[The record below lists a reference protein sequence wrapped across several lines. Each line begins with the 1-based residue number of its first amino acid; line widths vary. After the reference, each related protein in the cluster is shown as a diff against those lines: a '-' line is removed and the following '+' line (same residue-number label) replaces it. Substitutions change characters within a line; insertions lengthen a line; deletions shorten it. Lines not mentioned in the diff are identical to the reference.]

1 MGQMIWT
8 DARVE
13 RLKELWALGQTAQA
27 IGIELKLPYEDGGR
41 CAVRCKAQRLGLKPR
56 KTQAPHAENV
66 TEKLGRFSV
75 DGLVFVPI
83 FRLGDRLDA
92 LERETDALLRQAA
105 SAPVPRRQAVRRKQ
119 GGGRYETTR
128 RAA

>member
-1 MGQMIWT
+1 MIWN

-13 RLKELWALGQTAQA
+13 RLKELWALGHTAQA
-27 IGIELKLPYEDGGR
+27 IGIELKLPYKDGGR

-56 KTQAPHAENV
+56 KTQAPKAESA

-83 FRLGDRLDA
+83 WRLSDRLDA
-92 LERETDALLRQAA
+92 LERETDAVLRQAA
-105 SAPVPRRQAVRRKQ
+105 SAPVPRRRAVRRKQ
-119 GGGRYETTR
+119 DGGRYETAR